1 MSVDV
6 YVTVT
11 LRVKKLLV
19 NETFAKL
26 PQIVNDNE
34 FWFAS
39 CRGETIYDLLH
50 EDEDWYDAC
59 FDKDIINDFVENEL
73 YEMEQSSIYSSFSE
87 DAPNKP
93 YGYNEVRYEDVLFLK
108 DGGTCTIK
116 NMSDMTSLSGCVIK
130 VPIYKKEI
138 KKKNKKRK

>member
-1 MSVDV
+1 MSDNV

-19 NETFAKL
+19 NEMFAEL
-26 PQIVNDNE
+26 PRIVNDNE

-39 CRGETIYDLLH
+39 CRGEAEYDLLH
-50 EDEDWYDAC
+50 EEDWSDSC
-59 FDKDIINDFVENEL
+59 FDRNTINYFVENEL
-73 YEMEQSSIYSSFSE
+73 HEMDMSSVYSSFRE
-87 DAPNKP
+87 DDPNKP
-93 YGYNEVRYEDVLFLK
+93 YEHKDVRYEDALFLK
-108 DGGTCTIK
+108 DGKTRTIN
-116 NMSDMTSLSGCVIK
+116 NMSDMTSLSGCIVK